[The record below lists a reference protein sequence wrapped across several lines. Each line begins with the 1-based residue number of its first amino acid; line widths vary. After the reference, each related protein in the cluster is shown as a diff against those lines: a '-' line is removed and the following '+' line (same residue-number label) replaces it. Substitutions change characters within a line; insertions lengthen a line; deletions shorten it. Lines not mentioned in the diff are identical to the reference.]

1 MSRLAIP
8 KILRPLA
15 LKDYAP
21 EFGEAVIQIWAN
33 PPRDLWLKHNPLVQ
47 EARSLQKRL
56 LEPEDPDAIKDPE
69 EAKAAAERLVELGRE
84 VQAWYSEI
92 WSQGPE
98 ATRWTPAEIE
108 ELVSGTQDTDP
119 KLWMWLSGRTLELIA
134 QHRYEAKKG

>member
-92 WSQGPE
+92 WSQGPA
-98 ATRWTPAEIE
+98 ATRWTPA
-108 ELVSGTQDTDP
+108 SP
-119 KLWMWLSGRTLELIA
+119 RCSR
-134 QHRYEAKKG
+134 RRRSRR